1 MATLTLTALYR
12 HITGDDATHQ
22 TTIAARFKRLDK
34 RRQRIVRERLAG
46 RSLHAI
52 ATEFGVKHG
61 TIQDAIERAMQKIR
75 KDLSGESRYNRAG
88 RTPYGPRA
96 ARAA

>member
-12 HITGDDATHQ
+12 HITGDDAAHPR
-22 TTIAARFKRLDK
+22 TIDAKFKRLDK
-34 RRQRIVRERLAG
+34 RRQRIVRERLEG
-46 RSLHAI
+46 KSLHAI
-52 ATEFGVKHG
+52 ARDYGVSHG
-61 TIQDAIERAMQKIR
+61 TIQDAVQRAMQKIR
-75 KDLSGESRYNRAG
+75 KELSGESRYNRGG